1 MATAVVAADDQMTS
15 PMSAV
20 HEARVRVRLGQPL
33 DYRSTLSDVGQQIL
47 ADAPAAEHAK
57 FSTDISADKRPW
69 QWELSDVGLSMLVSA
84 KEKVPDRPKELLDG
98 LLRDA
103 VRRSMSSFQ
112 RDVDASEQVRAEE
125 QRVRFLQRRVS
136 HARLLRSCGCLLL
149 LSDAL
154 SVSRQLVIM
163 HGLWIVCYASQGSPE
178 AELTLVFL
186 IEKALGHN
194 SASHTEPEPS
204 QHCAIEC
211 GWCGK
216 PAQSESDHSVI
227 RMCLHH

>member
-1 MATAVVAADDQMTS
+1 MATAVVAADDPMTS

-125 QRVRFLQRRVS
+125 QQSRFLQRSRATAALRTR
-136 HARLLRSCGCLLL
+136 ARCAAAAAFCCCPT
-149 LSDAL
+149 LSPY
-154 SVSRQLVIM
+154 R
-163 HGLWIVCYASQGSPE
+163 GS
-178 AELTLVFL
+178 
-186 IEKALGHN
+186 
-194 SASHTEPEPS
+194 
-204 QHCAIEC
+204 
-211 GWCGK
+211 W
-216 PAQSESDHSVI
+216 
-227 RMCLHH
+227 